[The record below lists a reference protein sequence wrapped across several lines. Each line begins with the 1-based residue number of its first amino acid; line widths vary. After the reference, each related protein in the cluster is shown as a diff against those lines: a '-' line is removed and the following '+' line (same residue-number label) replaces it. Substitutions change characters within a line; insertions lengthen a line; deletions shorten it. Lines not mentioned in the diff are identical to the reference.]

1 MNDELEAIEMTIEQ
15 AESKVAKA
23 EKWKKLIENPLF
35 KELVTDD
42 YLDADAVRMMINLK
56 PTGMTDIDQN
66 IIMAKTVFNRFIAN
80 TLAEGEVAQMAIE
93 EHRDLLA
100 EAKEER

>member
-15 AESKVAKA
+15 AEGKVAKA

-42 YLDADAVRMMINLK
+42 YLDADAVRVMIQLK
-56 PTGMTDIDQN
+56 PTGMTDIDKN
-66 IIMAKTVFNRFIAN
+66 LIMAKTVFNRFIAN
-80 TLAEGEVAQMAIE
+80 TLAEGEVAQMAID
-93 EHRDLLA
+93 EHRDMLTEVR
-100 EAKEER
+100 EAR